1 MHITPHV
8 HALRFPFKVP
18 VAPGISID
26 RFASVFLI
34 CEKTLTLIDTGVA
47 GCEKPIFEYI
57 AAIGRDPAE
66 ISLIVQTHTHPD
78 HIGATRAIQTETGC
92 EVAVHAAE
100 REWIENVA
108 VQKRERPV
116 PGFDL
121 LVGGSAQADRILED
135 GDVIS
140 LGGDHRFDL
149 IVFHTPGHSPG
160 SVSLLLQ
167 SEGALFSGDAVPVP
181 GDLPV
186 YDDALASVRSLK
198 RLSRIDGIT
207 TLLAS
212 WDEPRQGILV
222 YQAINDGL
230 VSLRQVHKAVIAAA
244 GNETPDPMDLCRKA
258 AGILGLPP
266 HAATPLLAR
275 TFAAHLRARG
285 SGDLPAG

>member
-8 HALRFPFKVP
+8 HALRFPFSVP

-26 RFASVFLI
+26 RYASVFLI
-34 CEKTLTLIDTGVA
+34 CSETLTLVDTGVA
-47 GCEKPIFEYI
+47 GCEKPVFEYI

-66 ISLIVQTHTHPD
+66 ISLIVQTHAHPD
-78 HIGATRAIQTETGC
+78 HIGATRAIQAETGC
-92 EVAVHAAE
+92 DVAVHAAE

-108 VQKRERPV
+108 VQNRERPV
-116 PGFDL
+116 PGFDQ
-121 LVGGSAQADRILED
+121 LVGGSARAGRVLAD
-135 GDVIS
+135 GDVIG
-140 LGGDHRFDL
+140 LGRDHRLDL
-149 IVFHTPGHSPG
+149 IVFHMPGHSPG

-167 SEGALFSGDAVPVP
+167 SEGVLFSGDAVPVP

-186 YDDALASVRSLK
+186 YDDAVASVRSLK

-222 YQAINDGL
+222 YKAINDGL
-230 VSLRQVHKAVIAAA
+230 FSIRQVHRAVVAAA
-244 GNETPDPMDLCRKA
+244 GNGTPELMDLCRKA
-258 AGILGLPP
+258 AVILGLPP
-266 HAATPLLAR
+266 AAAKPLLAR

-285 SGDLPAG
+285 SAELPDS

>member
-57 AAIGRDPAE
+57 AAIGRDPAG
-66 ISLIVQTHTHPD
+66 ISLIVQTHAHPD
-78 HIGATRAIQTETGC
+78 HIGATRAIQTGTGC

-108 VQKRERPV
+108 VQNRERPV

-121 LVGGSAQADRILED
+121 LVGGSAQVGRVLAD

-140 LGGDHRFDL
+140 LGGDHRLDL
-149 IVFHTPGHSPG
+149 IVFHTPGHSPE

-167 SEGALFSGDAVPVP
+167 GAGCSSPAMQSRCR
-181 GDLPV
+181 
-186 YDDALASVRSLK
+186 ATCRS
-198 RLSRIDGIT
+198 T
-207 TLLAS
+207 TMPS
-212 WDEPRQGILV
+212 
-222 YQAINDGL
+222 
-230 VSLRQVHKAVIAAA
+230 
-244 GNETPDPMDLCRKA
+244 
-258 AGILGLPP
+258 PP
-266 HAATPLLAR
+266 CGH
-275 TFAAHLRARG
+275 
-285 SGDLPAG
+285 